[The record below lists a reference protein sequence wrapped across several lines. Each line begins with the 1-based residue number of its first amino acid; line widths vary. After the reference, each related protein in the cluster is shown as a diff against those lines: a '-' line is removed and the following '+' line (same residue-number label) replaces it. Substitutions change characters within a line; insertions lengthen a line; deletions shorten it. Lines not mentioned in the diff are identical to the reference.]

1 MDFRQTGFSG
11 SAARHGAVSLG
22 GRSRREETR
31 AEILERTRRER
42 EERRINRLR
51 ANAATTIQAG
61 WRCRRD
67 LIRAKETLRRRW
79 QGCLEAELSASC
91 DSSLMA
97 TDAAFLRAFMFF
109 ADAKVAGDI
118 PLLPR
123 AAEATSRSPA
133 PLRTLQRRRL
143 VALTCAGLCA
153 PAGPD
158 SSTCLW
164 PLLARLLDSPDRLA
178 RVCTALL
185 PGCLEWA
192 ACTALHAGTDAPG
205 TESLDAGVHGV
216 LSLVCALDPAEVRG
230 ALRRPSP
237 STQTDGAGLPPF
249 PPTSFFGLLSTPQP
263 WLGFPRTRSL
273 LPALAAFAAPGL
285 GAGLEGAGADAAME
299 GVDAALSLLGNLT
312 EGAAGRAGAPL
323 GAADAGALAHV
334 ICRLVAR
341 VAAAGGQ
348 LPGRGGT
355 GTLPGSRLAPEVE
368 RQLAGLASHAF
379 LQALVGPLL
388 SLEAQCGGMPGA
400 LALCRLL
407 DALAGAV
414 PGMRERL
421 MLKLSVGTP
430 FLAQLWSGYL
440 QPGMQAHGLTGQP
453 WRARGLG
460 PRHPGEDP
468 GWMLPL
474 SILSSTCSIL
484 ISTGE
489 DGDLYD
495 RTFPLPLPDL
505 VQALKRAV
513 WWVLGGGE
521 AARAQAQ
528 GGPGPGLQAQVVET
542 AGRLLGQLCD
552 RNGRRAFVAAEAF
565 HVPASFPVDV
575 LGDLMAADPEAEGG
589 DAARRPQLGDGR
601 GRAAALWVWA
611 PCLIPFHQRV
621 QAFQQAVAQDR
632 ASYYEAEESW
642 QLRTGS
648 YSRDFVPVR
657 RGQVLND
664 AFQALGGAGGTLKGR
679 VRIQFISDLGFPE
692 AGVDGGGLFKEF
704 LEEVSKEGFDPGR
717 GLFAVTSDQR
727 LYPAP
732 GAAALVPDAPR
743 LLAFLGQLL
752 GKALLEGTLVDLP
765 LATFFLQKMAGRGC
779 ELRDLASLDPE
790 LAANLGKL
798 RAYDAATLAGLELTF
813 TVTDVL
819 AGEAR
824 EVELVQGGARRSVTR
839 DNVIEYVHRMADFKL
854 NRQLAG
860 PVGAFLGGLH
870 SIIPPHWLAP
880 FSAAELQALISGGEQ
895 GLDLADLAAHAR
907 YGGGYA
913 ADHPSILLLWRALAA
928 LTAADQALFL
938 RFVTSCPRPPLLGFK
953 YLQPPLSIQ
962 MAGAATGEA
971 LGRLPT
977 ASTCMNL
984 LKLPPYTSLEVMLDK
999 LRYAITAGAG
1009 FDLS

>member
-1 MDFRQTGFSG
+1 
-11 SAARHGAVSLG
+11 
-22 GRSRREETR
+22 
-31 AEILERTRRER
+31 
-42 EERRINRLR
+42 
-51 ANAATTIQAG
+51 
-61 WRCRRD
+61 
-67 LIRAKETLRRRW
+67 
-79 QGCLEAELSASC
+79 
-91 DSSLMA
+91 MA

-164 PLLARLLDSPDRLA
+164 PLLARLLDSPDRLP

-216 LSLVCALDPAEVRG
+216 LSLVCALDPAE
-230 ALRRPSP
+230 
-237 STQTDGAGLPPF
+237 
-249 PPTSFFGLLSTPQP
+249 P

-348 LPGRGGT
+348 LPGRGDT

-565 HVPASFPVDV
+565 HVPASFPVD
-575 LGDLMAADPEAEGG
+575 
-589 DAARRPQLGDGR
+589 
-601 GRAAALWVWA
+601 
-611 PCLIPFHQRV
+611 
-621 QAFQQAVAQDR
+621 DR

-913 ADHPSILLLWRALAA
+913 ADHPSILLLWRALTA

-938 RFVTSCPRPPLLGFK
+938 RF
-953 YLQPPLSIQ
+953 

>member
-1 MDFRQTGFSG
+1 
-11 SAARHGAVSLG
+11 
-22 GRSRREETR
+22 
-31 AEILERTRRER
+31 
-42 EERRINRLR
+42 
-51 ANAATTIQAG
+51 
-61 WRCRRD
+61 
-67 LIRAKETLRRRW
+67 
-79 QGCLEAELSASC
+79 
-91 DSSLMA
+91 MA

-440 QPGMQAHGLTGQP
+440 QPGMQAHGLTGVDSCLGLHGAEGPCSTAIVFASVHCCLPQLCGWSGCRCRPWDSRASPPPIHPGQP

-484 ISTGE
+484 ISTGAITPRE
-489 DGDLYD
+489 DRSSEEEKGLGCSANH
-495 RTFPLPLPDL
+495 PD
-505 VQALKRAV
+505 VSQR
-513 WWVLGGGE
+513 
-521 AARAQAQ
+521 
-528 GGPGPGLQAQVVET
+528 
-542 AGRLLGQLCD
+542 
-552 RNGRRAFVAAEAF
+552 
-565 HVPASFPVDV
+565 
-575 LGDLMAADPEAEGG
+575 
-589 DAARRPQLGDGR
+589 RRPETKLT
-601 GRAAALWVWA
+601 LLLKSSL
-611 PCLIPFHQRV
+611 PSH
-621 QAFQQAVAQDR
+621 
-632 ASYYEAEESW
+632 
-642 QLRTGS
+642 
-648 YSRDFVPVR
+648 
-657 RGQVLND
+657 
-664 AFQALGGAGGTLKGR
+664 FQARMGICTTAP
-679 VRIQFISDLGFPE
+679 SPFP
-692 AGVDGGGLFKEF
+692 
-704 LEEVSKEGFDPGR
+704 SP
-717 GLFAVTSDQR
+717 TW
-727 LYPAP
+727 
-732 GAAALVPDAPR
+732 
-743 LLAFLGQLL
+743 
-752 GKALLEGTLVDLP
+752 
-765 LATFFLQKMAGRGC
+765 C
-779 ELRDLASLDPE
+779 
-790 LAANLGKL
+790 
-798 RAYDAATLAGLELTF
+798 
-813 TVTDVL
+813 
-819 AGEAR
+819 
-824 EVELVQGGARRSVTR
+824 
-839 DNVIEYVHRMADFKL
+839 
-854 NRQLAG
+854 
-860 PVGAFLGGLH
+860 
-870 SIIPPHWLAP
+870 
-880 FSAAELQALISGGEQ
+880 
-895 GLDLADLAAHAR
+895 
-907 YGGGYA
+907 
-913 ADHPSILLLWRALAA
+913 
-928 LTAADQALFL
+928 
-938 RFVTSCPRPPLLGFK
+938 RP
-953 YLQPPLSIQ
+953 
-962 MAGAATGEA
+962 
-971 LGRLPT
+971 
-977 ASTCMNL
+977 
-984 LKLPPYTSLEVMLDK
+984 
-999 LRYAITAGAG
+999 
-1009 FDLS
+1009 